1 MTEVAIMKHSFIRTC
16 RLCACLLV
24 ALVSLSPADAK
35 KREVTV
41 PVEIGVGPAANI
53 ISGEMQERQTFFYGA
68 RINLEAV
75 IDKALIKKYKKRIP
89 RQYRKMAME
98 LDEVRFRPA
107 PLSYVPKTLYIS
119 PGENAMYGA
128 MWDILGVGTG
138 LGPVKATADLQ
149 FAYAYLRYQA
159 LDEAGAAQS
168 MHLLRPAIGLTAH
181 IPVMLT
187 GSVGFDIGWRST
199 VMPPQELGASPLSF
213 TEKLDGSIWH
223 IGQAYFAFTYRM
235 PYTTR
240 L

>member
-1 MTEVAIMKHSFIRTC
+1 MRLSFEATG
-16 RLCACLLV
+16 RLGACVLA
-24 ALVSLSPADAK
+24 ALVNLSPAEAK

-53 ISGEMQERQTFFYGA
+53 ISGEMQERQTWFYGA

-89 RQYRKMAME
+89 RRYRKMAMQ
-98 LDEVRFRPA
+98 LDEVRLRPA
-107 PLSYVPKTLYIS
+107 PLSYIPKTLYIS

-128 MWDILGVGTG
+128 MWDLFGVGTR
-138 LGPVKATADLQ
+138 LGPVKASADLQ

-159 LDEAGAAQS
+159 LDEADTAQS
-168 MHLLRPAIGLTAH
+168 MHLLRPAIGFTAH
-181 IPVMLT
+181 LPLMLT
-187 GSVGFDIGWRST
+187 DSVGFDIGWRST
-199 VMPPQELGASPLSF
+199 VMPPQEIGASPLSF
-213 TEKLDGSIWH
+213 TQDVDGSIWH
-223 IGQAYFAFTYRM
+223 IGQAYVAFTYRM